1 MAMKSGHLPGRET
14 MISVKQATSP
24 ARRRGIM
31 FAVLAIIGLLI
42 AGSQI
47 SSAHAATAR
56 TAHPAAATDTS
67 GPKPTI
73 VLVHGAWADSGSW
86 NAVTALLQAAGY
98 TVYAPP
104 NPLQGLTYDTATIR
118 HFLHTIT
125 GPVVLVGHSYGGEV
139 ITSAASGDSQVKAL
153 VYDDAYLPARG
164 EDLHDLT
171 TSGSCF
177 YVSDLSSVFNF
188 VPFPGA
194 PTGVAD
200 AYVKPSV
207 FPGCF
212 ANGLPAR
219 EGAVLAATQRPLA
232 SSTFTDQ
239 SGAPAWKTIPSWDVI
254 GLSDRIVTPAEQLFM
269 ANRAGAHIT
278 EINAPH
284 LSMISNPE
292 VVASVI
298 IQAAQATS

>member
-1 MAMKSGHLPGRET
+1 

-24 ARRRGIM
+24 ATRRGIM

-47 SSAHAATAR
+47 SSAHAATVR

-104 NPLQGLTYDTATIR
+104 NPLQGLSYDSSYLADFLSTIS
-118 HFLHTIT
+118 

-139 ITSAASGDSQVKAL
+139 ITNAATGNSQVKAL
-153 VYDDAYLPARG
+153 VYDDAYLPAQG
-164 EDLHDLT
+164 DDLKSLT
-171 TSGSCF
+171 TPGSCF
-177 YVSDLSSVFNF
+177 YVQDLSNVFNP

-194 PTGVAD
+194 PSGVFD
-200 AYVKPSV
+200 AYVKPAV

-212 ANGLPAR
+212 ANGLPAS
-219 EGAVLAATQRPLA
+219 EAAVLAATQRPLA
-232 SSTFTDQ
+232 SGTFTDQ

-254 GLSDRIVTPAEQLFM
+254 GLNDNIVTPAEQLFM
-269 ANRAGAHIT
+269 AKRAGAHIT

-284 LSMISNPE
+284 LSMISKPG

-298 IQAAQATS
+298 IQAARATS